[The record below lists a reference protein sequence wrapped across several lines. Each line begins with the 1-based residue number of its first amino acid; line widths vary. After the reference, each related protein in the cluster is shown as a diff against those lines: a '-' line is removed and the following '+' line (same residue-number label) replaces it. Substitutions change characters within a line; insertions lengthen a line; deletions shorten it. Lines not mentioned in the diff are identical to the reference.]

1 MEPGTPDS
9 SSPAA
14 PIGVLLIAPAALRAR
29 LAGWLASEPRLQL
42 RAATSDVVTALR
54 WLGHGSADVVLL
66 ACADAGS
73 KGLSCV
79 RTLMETMPR
88 PVVACAQAPAAADEA
103 HWNRLAVEAGALA
116 GVALPPA
123 DAPVDMPAV
132 RRLLETV
139 RLMAEVKVVRRWV
152 RQHDGLARTRAGR
165 LRLVGIGASTGGPPV
180 LQTILSALPADFP
193 LPVLVVQHIA
203 PGFLA
208 GLAGWLQTTS
218 PLKVCI
224 AEHAQVPQQ
233 GHVYLAPDGW
243 QMAVDRLGRIALSA
257 PSAAPSAGPLVA
269 SLFRSLADVSGA
281 AAIGVLLT
289 GMGKDGAAE
298 LRAMKERGA
307 VTIAQDALSS
317 VVHGMAGEAIALGG
331 ATHVLPPEQI
341 APTLAALARQPL
353 PPQEFPP

>member
-1 MEPGTPDS
+1 MHPSTPGS

-14 PIGVLLIAPAALRAR
+14 LIGVLLIAPSALRAR
-29 LAGWLASEPRLQL
+29 LTGWLASEPRLQV
-42 RAATSDVVTALR
+42 RAVTTDVAAALR
-54 WLGHGSADVVLL
+54 WLAHGSADVVLL
-66 ACADAGS
+66 ACSDAGS

-79 RTLMETMPR
+79 RTLMETVPR
-88 PVVACAQAPAAADEA
+88 PVVACAQASAPADEA
-103 HWNRLAVEAGALA
+103 HWNQLAVEAGALA
-116 GVALPPA
+116 GVALPPSDTSA
-123 DAPVDMPAV
+123 GMPAV

-139 RLMAEVKVVRRWV
+139 RLMAEVKVVRRRV
-152 RQHDGLARTRAGR
+152 RQHDGLARARSGR
-165 LRLVGIGASTGGPPV
+165 VRLVGIGASTGGPPV
-180 LQTILSALPADFP
+180 LQTVLSGLPADFP

-203 PGFLA
+203 PGFLP

-218 PLKVCI
+218 SLRVCI
-224 AEHAQVPQQ
+224 AEHAVVPQQ

-243 QMAVDRLGRIALSA
+243 QMAINRHGRIVLSA
-257 PSAAPSAGPLVA
+257 PSAVPGAGPLIA
-269 SLFRSLADVSGA
+269 SLFRSLADVGGA

-307 VTIAQDALSS
+307 ITIAQDGPSS
-317 VVHGMAGEAIALGG
+317 VVHGMAGAAIALGG
-331 ATHVLPPEQI
+331 ATHVLAPEQI